1 MESWRLIIS
10 LEYVIVEQL
19 FQWSPRT
26 MFSMTD
32 KIRKS
37 MHTQNSQI
45 KLVYNPE
52 PSLGNKDMT
61 KEKKR
66 ANWLNLLF
74 TEAYINSV
82 LN

>member
-1 MESWRLIIS
+1 METAEYGKLETTIS

-19 FQWSPRT
+19 FQWCPRT

-32 KIRKS
+32 KIRKC

-45 KLVYNPE
+45 KLVCNPK
-52 PSLGNKDMT
+52 PSLGNKDMS

-66 ANWLNLLF
+66 AKWLNILF
-74 TEAYINSV
+74 TEA
-82 LN
+82 